1 MAHNHRPRSSAFPH
15 SGESNMARS
24 TILVTATRILLPL
37 MLLFAFYI
45 FVRGHNDPGGGFIG
59 GLIAATAFSLY
70 GIANGMNAARALL
83 RVHPRMLIGVGLLCV
98 VVSGLVAPLLFG
110 EPFLTAKWS
119 TVVLPAFGK
128 LGTPLLFDTGVF
140 LGVIGV
146 TSMIIFTLA
155 EEG

>member
-1 MAHNHRPRSSAFPH
+1 
-15 SGESNMARS
+15 MARS

-59 GLIAATAFSLY
+59 GLIVATAFSLY
-70 GIANGMNAARALL
+70 GIAHGMEAARKLL
-83 RVHPRMLIGVGLLCV
+83 RLHPRTLIGIGLLCV
-98 VVSGLVAPLLFG
+98 ITSGFFAPLVGGF
-110 EPFLTAKWS
+110 PFLTALWG
-119 TVVLPAFGK
+119 TAVLPAIGK
-128 LGTPLLFDTGVF
+128 LSTPFLFDTGVF
-140 LGVIGV
+140 LGVVGV

>member
-1 MAHNHRPRSSAFPH
+1 
-15 SGESNMARS
+15 MARS

-59 GLIAATAFSLY
+59 GLIVATAFSLY
-70 GIANGMNAARALL
+70 GIAHGMGAARKLL
-83 RVHPRMLIGVGLLCV
+83 RLHPRTLIGIGLLCV
-98 VVSGLVAPLLFG
+98 ITSGFLAPLVVGDL
-110 EPFLTAKWS
+110 PFLTALWG
-119 TVVLPAFGK
+119 TAVWPAIGK
-128 LGTPLLFDTGVF
+128 LSTPLLFDTGVF
-140 LGVIGV
+140 LGVVGV